1 MSNHS
6 HAHSGHG
13 HAGDDHPLVGHLV
26 PLWVLFA
33 TGTVLLILTIITVA
47 VRYVDLG
54 EANIYI
60 AIGIAGVKATLVG
73 LFFMHLKWDKPFNQL
88 TLVGSVLFVVLL
100 MWFTMLDSKQ
110 YEGTLVRGNPSGVQ
124 NELGQKAPDAPLA
137 KSAQQ
142 FR

>member
-6 HAHSGHG
+6 HAH
-13 HAGDDHPLVGHLV
+13 AGSDEHPLVGHLV
-26 PLWVLFA
+26 PLWILFA
-33 TGTVLLILTIITVA
+33 TAAVLLVLTVITVA

-88 TLVGSVLFVVLL
+88 TLVGSIIFVVLL
-100 MWFTMLDSKQ
+100 IWFTMLDSKQ
-110 YEGTLVRGNPSGVQ
+110 YEPTLIRGNPSAVQ
-124 NELGQKAPDAPLA
+124 TELGQKAPDAPIA
-137 KSAQQ
+137 KQAQQ